1 LEEESETQSQNRSR
15 IGQKKTED
23 LTAWLAARRAKIESG
38 KMVILF
44 QDECHLLWGDVC
56 GYVWG
61 PRNERVEVPM
71 TNERERQ
78 TYYGA
83 VNLATGQ
90 CLVQPYARGN
100 GEMTVEYLNYLISQL
115 PDVQIVMIW
124 DGAPDHRSGL
134 VKTFLAS
141 VNQGLESED
150 WRVTCLQFAPND
162 PTQNPIEDIWLHAKR
177 WLRECYHQCKTFA
190 SVKTLFELSIA
201 GQIFDF
207 PKLNRLG
214 EFSLIS

>member
-1 LEEESETQSQNRSR
+1 
-15 IGQKKTED
+15 

-61 PRNERVEVPM
+61 SRNQRVEVPM

-100 GEMTVEYLNYLISQL
+100 GEMTVEYLNYLIRQL
-115 PDVQIVMIW
+115 PDIQIVLIW
-124 DGAPDHRSGL
+124 DGAPYHRSDL
-134 VKTFLAS
+134 VKTLLKS
-141 VNQGLESED
+141 VNQGLAAED
-150 WRVTCLQFAPND
+150 WRITCLQFAPND
-162 PTQNPIEDIWLHAKR
+162 PTQNPYAFGGAKPYEDIWLQAKR

-190 SVKTLFELSIA
+190 AVKALFELSIQ

-214 EFSLIS
+214 AFSLIN

>member
-1 LEEESETQSQNRSR
+1 
-15 IGQKKTED
+15 

-61 PRNERVEVPM
+61 SRNQRVEVPM

-100 GEMTVEYLNYLISQL
+100 GEMTVEYLNYLIRQL
-115 PDVQIVMIW
+115 PDIQIVLIW
-124 DGAPDHRSGL
+124 DGAPYHRSNL
-134 VKTFLAS
+134 VKTLLKS
-141 VNQGLESED
+141 VNQGLAAED
-150 WRVTCLQFAPND
+150 WRITCLQFAPND
-162 PTQNPIEDIWLHAKR
+162 PTQNPIEDIWLQAKR

-190 SVKTLFELSIA
+190 AVKALFELSIQ

-214 EFSLIS
+214 AFSLIN